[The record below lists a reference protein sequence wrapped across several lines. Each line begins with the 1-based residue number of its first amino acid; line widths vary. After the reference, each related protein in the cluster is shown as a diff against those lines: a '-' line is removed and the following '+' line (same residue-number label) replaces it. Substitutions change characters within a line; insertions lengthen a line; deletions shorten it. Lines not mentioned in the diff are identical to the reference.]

1 MKVRRKNMK
10 NVQLSLDEQEIKKHE
25 LNFVQEKFDV
35 KNQVM
40 KKINQERYKKKPVWY
55 KKTAPIAVIGSLL
68 LLTSITVYAG
78 SQFMEIK
85 DEKGKIVMKTQ
96 EEVKS
101 KKQTEVWEAQ
111 DKIYDSSEII
121 KKLKPGEV
129 AAVYINDE
137 KANPEKL
144 INFVH
149 NEVNYKTYSDFLR
162 ELTEKEGPSL
172 KQPSYLPEGYTF
184 ESGVVM
190 AQTPNPSPSA
200 HDKMYEKLQKEM
212 SQEAEKSGEKLIV
225 KNNINW
231 SKSNRVSLT
240 YSKGEENT
248 YLYLDATLIS
258 DNVMPVV
265 EYSRDRTTEKVKIG
279 QHEGFYTYYP
289 SPDNIKDHQRT
300 WIGKQLTW
308 IDKQRNIVYDVYP
321 SENSKLTK
329 EELIRIAESIK

>member
-10 NVQLSLDEQEIKKHE
+10 NVQLSLDEQEIKNHE
-25 LNFVQEKFDV
+25 LNFVQEKVDV

-40 KKINQERYKKKPVWY
+40 KRINQERYKKKPVWY
-55 KKTAPIAVIGSLL
+55 RKTAPIAVVGSLL
-68 LLTSITVYAG
+68 LFTSITVYAG
-78 SQFMEIK
+78 SQLMEIK

-101 KKQTEVWEAQ
+101 KKQTEIWEAQ
-111 DKIYDSSEII
+111 DKIYDSSKII
-121 KKLKPGEV
+121 ENLKPGEV

-172 KQPSYLPEGYTF
+172 KPPAYLPEGYNF
-184 ESGVVM
+184 ESGIVM
-190 AQTPNPSPSA
+190 AQTPDPSPSA

-212 SQEAEKSGEKLIV
+212 RQEAEKSGEKVIV

-231 SKSNRVSLT
+231 SKSNYASLT
-240 YSKGEENT
+240 YSKDQENT
-248 YLYLDATLIS
+248 YLYFSATLIS
-258 DNVMPVV
+258 NNEMPVR
-265 EYSRDRTTEKVKIG
+265 EYSKDRTIEKVKIG
-279 QHEGFYTYYP
+279 QHEGFYAYYHP
-289 SPDNIKDHQRT
+289 TNNMKDHQRT
-300 WIGKQLTW
+300 WIDKQLTW
-308 IDKQRNIVYDVYP
+308 IDKQRNIVYDIYP
-321 SENSKLTK
+321 SENNKLTK